1 MALHIDNP
9 FEGVSNV
16 DLDFSYGS
24 GMSALFECWVTLR
37 EEFTILVDNNDF
49 RCQVRLK
56 TTTNYFHFIF
66 KGYTVYNLYGISY
79 TIKTIKNTKNKI
91 RCDGY
96 LNDVNDSFRFTKFS
110 LWLEGN
116 AT

>member
-1 MALHIDNP
+1 MPSTSQNHYKLFPFHIQ
-9 FEGVSNV
+9 G
-16 DLDFSYGS
+16 
-24 GMSALFECWVTLR
+24 
-37 EEFTILVDNNDF
+37 
-49 RCQVRLK
+49 
-56 TTTNYFHFIF
+56 
-66 KGYTVYNLYGISY
+66 LYGISY